1 MITLQISISDELLSN
16 LDTRARNAGLNRE
29 QFLSQLLSRELSM
42 PDGLDDILA
51 GFRKEVSAS
60 SLSDDE
66 LTELFT
72 AARAETGSR
81 RS

>member
-16 LDTRARNAGLNRE
+16 LDTRAQNAGLNRE
-29 QFLSQLLSRELSM
+29 QFLSQFLSRELSM

-72 AARAETGSR
+72 AARAETGFR

>member
-29 QFLSQLLSRELSM
+29 QFLSQCLSRELSM

-51 GFRKEVSAS
+51 
-60 SLSDDE
+60 
-66 LTELFT
+66 
-72 AARAETGSR
+72 
-81 RS
+81 

>member
-29 QFLSQLLSRELSM
+29 QFLSQCLSRELSM